1 MVHKHRIL
9 PIQRIV
15 KKNIPH
21 MQHGSFNNLSKKYAV
36 YEPLKARLTSQRLY
50 NSAAFG
56 ENHLT
61 KNLILC
67 DCLGSQSIDVD
78 AISKATGLACSRV
91 HNNLCGD
98 EINLAAKGIAEGEAL
113 IACQQERQRFEEL
126 A

>member
-1 MVHKHRIL
+1 
-9 PIQRIV
+9 
-15 KKNIPH
+15 
-21 MQHGSFNNLSKKYAV
+21 MQHGSCNNLSKKYAV

-78 AISKATGLACSRV
+78 AISKATGLASSRV

-98 EINLAAKGIAEGEAL
+98 EIKLAAKGIAEGEDH
-113 IACQQERQRFEEL
+113 IDYQQDRQILDDLAEEL
-126 A
+126 HAYLTDLVEIRDRAH